1 MKWSSNNMLW
11 GRPLRSIFA
20 MYDYKI
26 LDFQFNHLKSSD
38 HVLFEDDLKITSKK
52 IYSSKRIF

>member
-1 MKWSSNNMLW
+1 
-11 GRPLRSIFA
+11 

-38 HVLFEDDLKITSKK
+38 RVFEDDLKITSKK
-52 IYSSKRIF
+52 FTLQKNILNFLILTIFSSINEERQDH